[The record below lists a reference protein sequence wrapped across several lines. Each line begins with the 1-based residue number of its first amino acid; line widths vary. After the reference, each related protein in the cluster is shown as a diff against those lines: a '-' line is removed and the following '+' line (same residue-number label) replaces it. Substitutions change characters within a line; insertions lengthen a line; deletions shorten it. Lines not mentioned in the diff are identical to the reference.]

1 MAGLKKI
8 VEQRFKLG
16 VASVS
21 QRQEPDQLLM
31 EFQHVPLPDMLLQQF
46 QHRNPPVLHD
56 AFVG

>member
-21 QRQEPDQLLM
+21 QRQDPDQLLM
-31 EFQHVPLPDMLLQQF
+31 EFQHVPLPRLANQPL
-46 QHRNPPVLHD
+46 NN
-56 AFVG
+56 